1 MSDLKKRIEQAEE
14 EVRKG
19 ILNTEY
25 KQTREQILK
34 TIEYVF
40 ARQDVDEISGFRDD
54 VAAIANKY
62 SNKKFPGSKTGSRY
76 NRSPRTT
83 LDYGQF
89 KSAAEELLKKPGF
102 VIYDMIANKLSIPES
117 RDKEARLLFRG
128 LVQEQNLSSE
138 RAGRR
143 TAFYRRGER
152 PEFLSVGE
160 AVRKYLTGLVE
171 AEKVSA
177 DEIYRK
183 FEGTYNPHEIRGALS
198 KTDYRLNRE
207 TGEFERVH

>member
-83 LDYGQF
+83 LDYEQF
-89 KSAAEELLKKPGF
+89 KSQVEEFLKKPGF
-102 VIYDMIANKLSIPES
+102 VIYDMIADKLSIPES

-152 PEFLSVGE
+152 PESLSVGE
-160 AVRKYLTGLVE
+160 AVRKILTGKDNVP
-171 AEKVSA
+171 A
-177 DEIYRK
+177 DEIYR
-183 FEGTYNPHEIRGALS
+183 ELEETYNPQEIRGALS